1 MRQASGVLPKIRVRP
16 RRRALI
22 AVPVALLT
30 LAGCS
35 SSSDGGTEKLTA
47 GPDASNAACTK
58 LMTRLP
64 KTVLSKARN
73 TAQEPKGVATWG
85 TPAISLTCGA
95 APTGPTPDKA
105 FAVNNVCWVITDDTT
120 SYMFLTYGRDP
131 AVQVRVPSSVER
143 SQATGALVD
152 LDEAVSSLKLTKN
165 RCLDL
170 DDTAPTPTAS

>member
-1 MRQASGVLPKIRVRP
+1 MVRVRP

-22 AVPVALLT
+22 AVPMALLA

-35 SSSDGGTEKLTA
+35 SSSDAGTGKLTA
-47 GPDASNAACTK
+47 GPNASDAACTT
-58 LMTRLP
+58 LLDHLP

-73 TAQEPKGVATWG
+73 TAQEPQGIATWG
-85 TPAISLTCGA
+85 DPAISMTCGA
-95 APTGPTPDKA
+95 AATGPTPDKA
-105 FAVNNVCWVITDDTT
+105 FAVNNVCWVITDDTK
-120 SYMFLTYGRDP
+120 SYTFLTYGRTP

-152 LDEAVSSLKLTKN
+152 LDKAVSALKQTQN

-170 DDTAPTPTAS
+170 DDTAPTPTAG